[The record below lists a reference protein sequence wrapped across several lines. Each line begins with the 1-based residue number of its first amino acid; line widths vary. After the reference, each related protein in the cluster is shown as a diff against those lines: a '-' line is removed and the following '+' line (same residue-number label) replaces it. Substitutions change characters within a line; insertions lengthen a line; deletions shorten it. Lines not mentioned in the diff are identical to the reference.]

1 MRFLGRLLGMSWAV
15 IGVSALLLR
24 AIINLS
30 AYAADAIKTGLTPW
44 QWIVLI
50 AFAIFMVVAEGY
62 RGFQK
67 KFSPRTAAR
76 VKYLGDH
83 PTLLR
88 VLLGP
93 IFAMGFFHA
102 NRKTKLTVYILTTG
116 IICLVIIVTFL
127 CPDPWRGIIDFGVV
141 LGLVWGLVSFWLF
154 TIKALTD
161 IDYPHSPQTPNS

>member
-1 MRFLGRLLGMSWAV
+1 MRFLWRLLGTSWAV

-24 AIINLS
+24 AIISLS
-30 AYAADAIKTGLTPW
+30 AHAINAIKGGLTPW
-44 QWIVLI
+44 QWGILL
-50 AFAIFMVVAEGY
+50 AFAVFMLVAEGY

-83 PTLLR
+83 PSPLR
-88 VLLGP
+88 VLLAP
-93 IFAMGFFHA
+93 LFAMGFFHA
-102 NRKTKLTVYILTTG
+102 NRKTQLTAYILTSG
-116 IICLVIIVTFL
+116 IICMVLIVTFL

-141 LGLVWGLVSFWLF
+141 LGLLWGLVSFWIF

-161 IDYPHSPQTPNS
+161 KNYPHSPQTPNL

>member
-30 AYAADAIKTGLTPW
+30 AYAADAIKTGLTPL
-44 QWIVLI
+44 QWIVLVS
-50 AFAIFMVVAEGY
+50 FAIFMVVAEGY

-88 VLLGP
+88 VLLAP

-116 IICLVIIVTFL
+116 IICMVIIVTFL

-161 IDYPHSPQTPNS
+161 KDYPHSPQTPNS